1 MENTS
6 QFHFDNFTDGDR
18 NSDVVWTD
26 FKTSPESSGVL
37 EGIPYYHRVIVASV
51 LILLILIG
59 LLGNT
64 IVIITVV
71 AAKKLRTTTNIL
83 VVNLA
88 FADLMTC
95 ICIPFNVVALLS
107 QTNEYPLPDF
117 ICATISG
124 VTTSCICCSASTLAA
139 IAVVRWYVITRS
151 VRGQQGIHT
160 AKKITLVVAILW
172 IGSAAS
178 MVIPPFL
185 GIGTLGYSEFYSLC
199 FTTDT
204 NPFEVCY
211 AIIQGVSI
219 VIVLAVTMVFY
230 FLILYHILQHNKRFR
245 DRYEA
250 DKTSDEA
257 QGQDSSPSSVSR
269 PPMIKAI
276 NRKEIKITKN
286 LFIVVCIF
294 IFCFLPTG
302 VNLII
307 PGRSVYTLYSTMV
320 VLANSVVNPIVYGLR
335 HPNFQ
340 EVFQEHPLL
349 QVFRGGVIKS
359 KVNKS

>member
-1 MENTS
+1 MEKT
-6 QFHFDNFTDGDR
+6 QQIQFDNFTDGDR
-18 NSDVVWTD
+18 NSDVDWTD
-26 FKTSPESSGVL
+26 WTSPESSGVL
-37 EGIPYYHRVIVASV
+37 EGIPYYHRVTVASI
-51 LILLILIG
+51 LILLMLIG
-59 LLGNT
+59 LFGNT

-117 ICATISG
+117 ICATIAG
-124 VTTSCICCSASTLAA
+124 VTTSCICCSAFTLAA

-151 VRGQQGIHT
+151 VRGHQGIHT
-160 AKKITLVVAILW
+160 AKKITSVVAILW
-172 IGSAAS
+172 IGSAAA
-178 MVIPPFL
+178 MVIPPLL
-185 GIGTLGYSEFYSLC
+185 GIGTLGYSEYYAVC

-204 NPFEVCY
+204 NPLVVY
-211 AIIQGVSI
+211 YGIIQGAAI
-219 VIVLAVTMVFY
+219 VIVLLVTTLFY
-230 FLILYHILQHNKRFR
+230 LLILYHVLQHNKRFR

-250 DKTSDEA
+250 DRTSDEA

-286 LFIVVCIF
+286 LFTVVCIF
-294 IFCFLPTG
+294 IFSFLPTG

-307 PGRSVYTLYSTMV
+307 PGTSVSTLYTTMIIQ
-320 VLANSVVNPIVYGLR
+320 ANSVVNPIVYGLR

-340 EVFQEHPLL
+340 EVF
-349 QVFRGGVIKS
+349 KS
-359 KVNKS
+359 IPNCCRCSKEESSSQK

>member
-6 QFHFDNFTDGDR
+6 QIHFDNFTDGDR
-18 NSDVVWTD
+18 NSDVDWTD
-26 FKTSPESSGVL
+26 FKTSPES
-37 EGIPYYHRVIVASV
+37 IPYYHRVIVASV
-51 LILLILIG
+51 LILVTLIG

-71 AAKKLRTTTNIL
+71 VTKKLRTTTNIL

-107 QTNEYPLPDF
+107 KTNEYPLPDF
-117 ICATISG
+117 ICATVSG
-124 VTTSCICCSASTLAA
+124 VTTTCICCSASTLAA

-151 VRGQQGIHT
+151 VRGHQGIHT
-160 AKKITLVVAILW
+160 AKKITSVVAILW
-172 IGSAAS
+172 IGSTAS

-185 GIGTLGYSEFYSLC
+185 GIGALGYSEYYSLC
-199 FTTDT
+199 LTTDT
-204 NPFEVCY
+204 NPLGLYY
-211 AIIQGVSI
+211 AIIQGLSF

-230 FLILYHILQHNKRFR
+230 FLLLYHILQHNKHFR

-250 DKTSDEA
+250 DRTSDEA
-257 QGQDSSPSSVSR
+257 KGQDSSPSSVSR

-276 NRKEIKITKN
+276 NRREIKITKN

-294 IFCFLPTG
+294 ILCFLPIG

-307 PGRSVYTLYSTMV
+307 PVIYSFYGIIL

-340 EVFQEHPLL
+340 EVFKNVLNCG
-349 QVFRGGVIKS
+349 RCS
-359 KVNKS
+359 KEESSSQK

>member
-18 NSDVVWTD
+18 NSDVDWTD

-51 LILLILIG
+51 LISLILIG

-151 VRGQQGIHT
+151 VRGQQ
-160 AKKITLVVAILW
+160 
-172 IGSAAS
+172 
-178 MVIPPFL
+178 
-185 GIGTLGYSEFYSLC
+185 GTLGYSEFYSLC

-294 IFCFLPTG
+294 IVCFLPTG